1 MSELR
6 LRTKKLAMLFAT
18 IVFALLGVVGV
29 FSLAKSSQARAAF
42 NAPAASPSLPEFI
55 ITVNATGTLSVID
68 TRTDIVYGPFLAG
81 ALGSKGGGLFD
92 VAITPDGHTALVSN
106 FGDSKVF
113 FVDFSNP
120 LEPSVV
126 ATITLPMFAEDID
139 ITKDGRF
146 ALVTDGGFSPYVA
159 TIDVIQRSLV
169 YTANFSTDGV
179 YSYAVAIGAYN
190 TVVTADYFFGRVNAL
205 LLDATGQ
212 LTVTGE
218 YTYTQ
223 NLDGSILSQT
233 NVVAAQQSA
242 AVRPILPA
250 GTSYPDTAKA
260 NRSVDA
266 PLAGYHTPRPV
277 NVAIAP
283 DAQTVL
289 VCDVANYSNED
300 GYSGTITKTLYSVG
314 VYQITGPGELSLT
327 GVITNLSRATQSIAF
342 SPSGDKAYL
351 SGNAGPVDPSTHSY
365 PYAQFS
371 VLEILGPGNVR
382 LEANGVVDYPRQQ
395 GSQLFGV
402 DTIAIANGKAYLGH
416 PTLSGITPY
425 LRIINLSDYSVKRL
439 DVPMSVGVVAR
450 VIKQIYLPL
459 IIR

>member
-1 MSELR
+1 MSELL

-146 ALVTDGGFSPYVA
+146 ALVTDGSFSTYVA

-233 NVVAAQQSA
+233 PPGALAAVAAHPRRLTGVA
-242 AVRPILPA
+242 
-250 GTSYPDTAKA
+250 YPDTAKA

-289 VCDVANYSNED
+289 VCDVVNYNNAD

-351 SGNAGPVDPSTHSY
+351 SGNAGLVDPYTHSY
-365 PYAQFS
+365 PYAQLS
-371 VLEILGPGNVR
+371 VLDILGPGNVR

-439 DVPMSVGVVAR
+439 DVPMSVGMAR
-450 VIKQIYLPL
+450 MIKQIYLPL

>member
-1 MSELR
+1 MSGKISLPQ
-6 LRTKKLAMLFAT
+6 KLPTLFA
-18 IVFALLGVVGV
+18 IVGIAMLGVVGFLV
-29 FSLAKSSQARAAF
+29 LAKGGPVGAAYTHT
-42 NAPAASPSLPEFI
+42 PTDSLLPEFI
-55 ITVNATGTLSVID
+55 IAVSYTGTLSVID
-68 TRTDIVYGPFLAG
+68 TRTDTVYGPFLANK
-81 ALGSKGGGLFD
+81 LGSKGGGLFD
-92 VAITPDGHTALVSN
+92 VAVTPDGNTALVSN
-106 FGDSKVF
+106 FGDKMVSI
-113 FVDFSNP
+113 VDFRNP
-120 LEPSVV
+120 YSPTVV
-126 ATITLPMFAEDID
+126 ATVTLPMYAEDID

-146 ALVTDGGFSPYVA
+146 ALVTDGSFSSFVA

-169 YTANFSTDGV
+169 YTANFSAEGV
-179 YSYAVAIGAYN
+179 DSNAVAIGAYN
-190 TVVTADYFFGRVNAL
+190 TVVTAEYFRGRVDAFL
-205 LLDATGQ
+205 LKE
-212 LTVTGE
+212 TGE
-218 YTYTQ
+218 VTHTKTYTYLQ

-250 GTSYPDTAKA
+250 GASYPDTAEA
-260 NRSVDA
+260 ALQLDA

-342 SPSGDKAYL
+342 SPSCDKAYL

-395 GSQLFGV
+395 GGQLFGV

-439 DVPMSVGVVAR
+439 DVPMSVGMAR
-450 VIKQIYLPL
+450 MIKQIYLPL